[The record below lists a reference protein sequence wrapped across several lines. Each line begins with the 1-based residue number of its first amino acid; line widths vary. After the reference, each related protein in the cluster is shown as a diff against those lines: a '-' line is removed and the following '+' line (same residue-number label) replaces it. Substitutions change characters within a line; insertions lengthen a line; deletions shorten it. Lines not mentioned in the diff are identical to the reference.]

1 MVARQGPTVVVSP
14 ASEVASR
21 PTSTSAV
28 CICDRRHNLNKL
40 LHILGPSLTFDIL
53 NPHFIR

>member
-1 MVARQGPTVVVSP
+1 MVARHGPTVVVSP

-21 PTSTSAV
+21 PTSTSAA

-40 LHILGPSLTFDIL
+40 LHILGLP
-53 NPHFIR
+53 